1 MDSFDHDRY
10 ERQLV
15 MPGIGIQGQ
24 ERLNAGKV
32 LIIGAGGLGSPCAFY
47 LAAAGVGTVGIVDDD
62 SVALSNLNRQILH
75 GTDDLGRLKVI
86 SARETLQSLNPFI
99 QVNTHNIRLDKDNI
113 MDLIGEYDVIVAA
126 VDNFASR
133 FLINDACFFAGKPLV
148 EGGASGWCGQVTT
161 IFPGKG
167 PCLRCLIDVP
177 FSSTGSIDTRQRGV
191 LGAVPGI
198 IGALQGLETIK
209 ILLGSGDV
217 LIGRV
222 LAFDGNKS
230 RFREV
235 RIARKEKCPLCG
247 GTPTILSLAD
257 STEF

>member
-1 MDSFDHDRY
+1 MGSFDHDRY

-15 MPGIGIQGQ
+15 MPEIGLEGQ
-24 ERLNAGKV
+24 KRLNAGKV
-32 LIIGAGGLGSPCAFY
+32 LVIGAGGLGSPCTLY

-62 SVALSNLNRQILH
+62 LVALSNLNRQILH
-75 GTDDLGRLKVI
+75 GTDDVGRLKVI

-99 QVNTHNIRLDKDNI
+99 QVKTYNVRVDKDNI
-113 MDLIGEYDVIVAA
+113 MDLIREYHVIVTA

-148 EGGASGWCGQVTT
+148 EAGASGWCGQVTT

-177 FSSTGSIDTRQRGV
+177 FTSAGSIDTRQRGV

-209 ILLGSGDV
+209 VLLGSGDV
-217 LIGRV
+217 LMGRV
-222 LAFDGNKS
+222 LAFDGFKS
-230 RFREV
+230 RFRE
-235 RIARKEKCPLCG
+235 IQIGRKEKCPLCG
-247 GTPTILSLAD
+247 VAPVILNLTD